1 MFSADDDLIRK
12 SQQGDP
18 VAFEQL
24 IGKYEKK
31 VYTIAFRMVGNHE
44 DASDLAQEAFIKV
57 FRSIKSFRGEAAFST
72 WLYHVVANVCR
83 DYLRKSKIKT
93 SSLDEPVVYEGE
105 LLEKQL
111 RDPGPTPEETTERKE
126 LQAYLQKLINQLPDD
141 YRLVL
146 VLREFMDFS
155 YEEIAGE
162 LNITMGTVK
171 SRLNRART
179 MLKNKLLQTER
190 EQSLPDTRLIK

>member
-1 MFSADDDLIRK
+1 LLSTDEDLIKK
-12 SQQGDP
+12 SQQGDQK
-18 VAFEQL
+18 AFEQL
-24 IGKYEKK
+24 IIKYEKK
-31 VYTIAFRMVGNHE
+31 VYTIAYRMMGNHE

-57 FRSIKSFRGEAAFST
+57 FRSIKSFRGEASFST

-83 DYLRKSKIKT
+83 DQLRKQKVKV
-93 SSLDEPVVYEGE
+93 SSLDESVSYEGE
-105 LLEKQL
+105 KLEKQL
-111 RDPGPTPEETTERKE
+111 QDSDKSPEEKLEENE
-126 LQAYLQKLINQLPDD
+126 LKAYLQRLINQLPDE

-146 VLREFMDFS
+146 VLRELMDFS

-179 MLKNKLLQTER
+179 MLKNKLLAEL
-190 EQSLPDTRLIK
+190 EQNLVHARQIR

>member
-1 MFSADDDLIRK
+1 LLSADEDLIKK
-12 SQQGDP
+12 SQQGDQK
-18 VAFEQL
+18 AFEQL
-24 IGKYEKK
+24 IIKYEKK
-31 VYTIAFRMVGNHE
+31 VYTIAYRMMGNHE

-57 FRSIKSFRGEAAFST
+57 FRSIKSFRGEASFST
-72 WLYHVVANVCR
+72 WIYHVVANVCR
-83 DYLRKSKIKT
+83 DQLRKQKVKVN
-93 SSLDEPVVYEGE
+93 SLDEPVAYEGE
-105 LLEKQL
+105 RLEKQL
-111 RDPGPTPEETTERKE
+111 QDSGKSPEEKLEENE
-126 LQAYLQKLINQLPDD
+126 LKAYLQRLINQLPDE

-179 MLKNKLLQTER
+179 ILKNKLLAER
-190 EQSLPDTRLIK
+190 EQNLVNARQIR

>member
-1 MFSADDDLIRK
+1 MLSADEDLIKK
-12 SQQGDP
+12 SQQGDQK
-18 VAFEQL
+18 AFEQL
-24 IGKYEKK
+24 IIKYEKK
-31 VYTIAFRMVGNHE
+31 VYTIAYRMMGNHE

-57 FRSIKSFRGEAAFST
+57 FRSIKSFRGEASFST
-72 WLYHVVANVCR
+72 WIYHVVANVCR
-83 DYLRKSKIKT
+83 DQLRKQKVKVN
-93 SSLDEPVVYEGE
+93 SLDEPVAYEGE
-105 LLEKQL
+105 RLEKQL
-111 RDPGPTPEETTERKE
+111 QDSGKSPEEKLEENE
-126 LQAYLQKLINQLPDD
+126 LKAYLQRLINQLPDE

-179 MLKNKLLQTER
+179 ILKNKLLAER
-190 EQSLPDTRLIK
+190 EQNLVNARQIR